1 MLKRK
6 NFYYVVTTG
15 TEGANGKCYAQV
27 ARVNNYS
34 DLLFAL
40 DRIENKTSVTACSTK
55 REAVELAEFWNECYK
70 KNGTYLFA

>member
-6 NFYYVVTTG
+6 NFYYVAI
-15 TEGANGKCYAQV
+15 TEKNKKLFAHV
-27 ARVNNYS
+27 VRVNNYS

-40 DRIENKTSVTACSTK
+40 NRIENITSATACSTK
-55 REAVELAEFWNECYK
+55 REASELAEFWNECYK